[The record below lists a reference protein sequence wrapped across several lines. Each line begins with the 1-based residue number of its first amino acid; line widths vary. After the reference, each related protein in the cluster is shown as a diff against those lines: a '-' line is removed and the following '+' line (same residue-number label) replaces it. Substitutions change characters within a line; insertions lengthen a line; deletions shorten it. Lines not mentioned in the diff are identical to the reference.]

1 MDKKLVRKTGA
12 VLLALII
19 WHMASLA
26 VGMDMLLASPV
37 KVIGRLLT
45 IWKEP
50 GFFSTVFYS
59 LVRILCGFLIAFT
72 AGFLLAVA
80 AGRYEAIETLLWPYI
95 VTVKSVPVASFIILC
110 LTWFSFDQ
118 LTVFIA
124 FLIAFPVIYQNILQG
139 IKSIDVKML
148 EMADIFKVSWLRRF
162 LYIYL
167 PGIKPY
173 VLSASSTAVGMAW
186 KAGVAAE
193 VIGVVGGSIGEK
205 LYDAKIYFMNAD
217 LLSWTIIII
226 VLSVLLEKLFI
237 FVLRM
242 LFSGLEK
249 L

>member
-59 LVRILCGFLIAFT
+59 LVRILCGFLIAF
-72 AGFLLAVA
+72 ASGFLLAVA

-139 IKSIDVKML
+139 IKSIDGKML

>member
-19 WHMASLA
+19 WHLASIA

-59 LVRILCGFLIAFT
+59 LVRILCGFLIAF
-72 AGFLLAVA
+72 ASGFLLAVA
-80 AGRYEAIETLLWPYI
+80 AGRYESIETLLWPYI

-139 IKSIDVKML
+139 IKSIDGKML

>member
-19 WHMASLA
+19 WHLASIA

-59 LVRILCGFLIAFT
+59 LVRILCGFLIAF
-72 AGFLLAVA
+72 ASGFLLAVA

-139 IKSIDVKML
+139 IKSIDGKML

>member
-19 WHMASLA
+19 WHMASIA
-26 VGMDMLLASPV
+26 VDMDMLLASPV

-59 LVRILCGFLIAFT
+59 LVRILCGFLIAF
-72 AGFLLAVA
+72 ASGFLLDVD
-80 AGRYEAIETLLWPYI
+80 AGRYEAIETLLWTYI

-139 IKSIDVKML
+139 IKSIDGKML

-193 VIGVVGGSIGEK
+193 VIGVVSGSIGEK

>member
-1 MDKKLVRKTGA
+1 
-12 VLLALII
+12 
-19 WHMASLA
+19 MASLA

-59 LVRILCGFLIAFT
+59 LVRILCGFLIAFA

-80 AGRYEAIETLLWPYI
+80 AGRYEVIETLLWPYI

-139 IKSIDVKML
+139 IKSIDGKML

-193 VIGVVGGSIGEK
+193 VIGVVSGSIGEK

>member
-19 WHMASLA
+19 WHMASIA

-50 GFFSTVFYS
+50 EFFSTVFYS
-59 LVRILCGFLIAFT
+59 LVRILCGFLIAF
-72 AGFLLAVA
+72 ASGFLLAVA

-139 IKSIDVKML
+139 IKSIDGKML

>member
-59 LVRILCGFLIAFT
+59 LVRILCGFLIAFA

-80 AGRYEAIETLLWPYI
+80 AGRYEVIETLLWPYI

-139 IKSIDVKML
+139 IKSIDGKML

-193 VIGVVGGSIGEK
+193 VIGVVSGSIGEK

>member
-148 EMADIFKVSWLRRF
+148 EMADIF
-162 LYIYL
+162 
-167 PGIKPY
+167 
-173 VLSASSTAVGMAW
+173 AVKQDFALVGEVGARDEV
-186 KAGVAAE
+186 KECGLTGAVAADDGDK
-193 VIGVVGGSIGEK
+193 V
-205 LYDAKIYFMNAD
+205 AF
-217 LLSWTIIII
+217 
-226 VLSVLLEKLFI
+226 F
-237 FVLRM
+237 
-242 LFSGLEK
+242 
-249 L
+249 

>member
-19 WHMASLA
+19 WHLASIA

-59 LVRILCGFLIAFT
+59 LVRILCGFLIAF
-72 AGFLLAVA
+72 ASGFLLAVA
-80 AGRYEAIETLLWPYI
+80 AGRYETIETLLWPYI

-139 IKSIDVKML
+139 IKSIDGKML

>member
-19 WHMASLA
+19 WHLASIA

-59 LVRILCGFLIAFT
+59 LVRILCGFLIAF
-72 AGFLLAVA
+72 ASGFLLAVA

-124 FLIAFPVIYQNILQG
+124 FLIAFPVIYQNIL
-139 IKSIDVKML
+139 
-148 EMADIFKVSWLRRF
+148 
-162 LYIYL
+162 
-167 PGIKPY
+167 
-173 VLSASSTAVGMAW
+173 
-186 KAGVAAE
+186 
-193 VIGVVGGSIGEK
+193 
-205 LYDAKIYFMNAD
+205 
-217 LLSWTIIII
+217 
-226 VLSVLLEKLFI
+226 
-237 FVLRM
+237 
-242 LFSGLEK
+242 
-249 L
+249 

>member
-1 MDKKLVRKTGA
+1 MDLCHEKYEKLKEILTEMG
-12 VLLALII
+12 
-19 WHMASLA
+19 S
-26 VGMDMLLASPV
+26 S
-37 KVIGRLLT
+37 VIAYSNGVD
-45 IWKEP
+45 
-50 GFFSTVFYS
+50 ST
-59 LVRILCGFLIAFT
+59 
-72 AGFLLAVA
+72 FLLAVA

-139 IKSIDVKML
+139 IKSIDGKML